1 MASGGKMKVLLYTEG
16 LKHIGKSGLGKAVKH
31 QIKALEDNHINYT
44 LDPKCKDYDIVH
56 INFYGPRSYLLA
68 KKARKMGKKVIYH
81 AHSTEEDFRNS
92 FIFSNQ
98 LAPLF
103 KWWISKCY
111 RLGDHIITPT
121 EYSKSL
127 LENYQLNRTITAIS
141 NGIDM
146 TFFKRNVDAG
156 KKFREDFGY
165 KDSDKVIMALGLYLE
180 RKGLLDFVEMARRM
194 PEYKFIWFG
203 YSPLTFSP
211 RKIKKAVH
219 TKLDN
224 LYFAGYQEPEVIRS
238 AYSGC
243 DVYVFPTLEETEGIP
258 ILEALTEKVPTVIHD
273 IPIFGFL
280 EDGTDVYKAKDI
292 DEYEEK
298 IRGIIDGKLPS
309 LVENGYKKVLDKE
322 IKTVGKKLIA
332 VYEEVLEK

>member
-1 MASGGKMKVLLYTEG
+1 MKVLLYTEG
-16 LKHIGKSGLGKAVKH
+16 LKRIGKSGLGKAVKH
-31 QIKALEDNHINYT
+31 QIKALEDNRISYT

-56 INFYGPRSYLLA
+56 INFYGPKSYRLA
-68 KKARKMGKKVIYH
+68 KKAKRMGKKVIYH

-98 LAPLF
+98 IAPLF
-103 KWWISKCY
+103 KWWICKCY

-127 LENYQLNRTITAIS
+127 LENYHLGRPITAIS

-146 TFFKRNVDAG
+146 KFFERNLEAG
-156 KKFREDFGY
+156 KKFRKDFGY
-165 KDSDKVIMALGLYLE
+165 KDSDKIVMALGLYLE
-180 RKGLLDFVEMARRM
+180 RKGILDFVEMAKRM

-211 RKIKKAVH
+211 RKIRKAVN

-224 LYFAGYQEPEVIRS
+224 LYFAGYQEPEVIRA

-258 ILEALTEKVPTVIHD
+258 ILEALTEKANTVIHD

-280 EDGTDVYKAKDI
+280 EDGKDIYKAKNL

-322 IKTVGKKLIA
+322 IKTVGKKLIG
-332 VYEEVLEK
+332 VYEEVLESK

>member
-1 MASGGKMKVLLYTEG
+1 MKVLLYTEG
-16 LKHIGKSGLGKAVKH
+16 LKHIGKSGLGKAVSH
-31 QIKALEDNHINYT
+31 QIKALEDNGIEYT
-44 LDPKCKDYDIVH
+44 LDPKCTDYDIVH
-56 INFYGPRSYLLA
+56 INFYGPKSYMLA
-68 KKARKMGKKVIYH
+68 KKAKKMGKKVIYH

-127 LENYQLNRTITAIS
+127 LEAYNLNRPITAIS

-146 TFFKRNVDAG
+146 RFFERDEEG
-156 KKFREDFGY
+156 GREFRKKFGY
-165 KDSDKVIMALGLYLE
+165 KETDKVVMGLGLYLE
-180 RKGLLDFVEMARRM
+180 RKGILDFVSTARRM

-211 RKIKKAVH
+211 RKIKKAVR

-224 LYFAGYQEPEVIRS
+224 LYFAGYQEPDIIKQ

-258 ILEALTEKVPTVIHD
+258 ILEALTEKTNTVIHD
-273 IPIFGFL
+273 IPIFNFL
-280 EDGTDVYKAKDI
+280 IDGKDVYKAKNL
-292 DEYEEK
+292 DEYEDK
-298 IRGIIDGKLPS
+298 IRGIIDKRLPS
-309 LVENGYKKVLDKE
+309 LVENGYQKVLDKE

-332 VYEEVLEK
+332 TYEEVLMK

>member
-1 MASGGKMKVLLYTEG
+1 MKVLLYTEG
-16 LKHIGKSGLGKAVKH
+16 LKHIGKSGLGKAVQH
-31 QIKALEDNHINYT
+31 QIKALEDNHIEYT
-44 LDPKCKDYDIVH
+44 LNPKCTDYDIVH
-56 INFYGPRSYLLA
+56 INFYGPKSYFLA
-68 KKARKMGKKVIYH
+68 KKAKKMGKKVIYH

-103 KWWISKCY
+103 KWWICKCY

-121 EYSKSL
+121 EYSKKL
-127 LENYQLNRTITAIS
+127 LENYNLNRPITAIS

-146 TFFKRNVDAG
+146 KFFKRNEDAG
-156 KKFREDFGY
+156 KKFRKKFGY
-165 KDSDKVIMALGLYLE
+165 TDTDKIIMALGLYLE
-180 RKGLLDFVEMARRM
+180 RKGILEFVEMAKRM

-211 RKIKKAVH
+211 KKIKKAVH
-219 TKLDN
+219 TQLNN
-224 LYFAGYQEPEVIRS
+224 LYFAGYQEPEIIRS

-273 IPIFGFL
+273 IPIFEFL
-280 EDGTDVYKAKDI
+280 EDGRDVYKAKNL

-322 IKTVGKKLIA
+322 IKTVGKKLIS
-332 VYEEVLEK
+332 VYEEVLRK

>member
-1 MASGGKMKVLLYTEG
+1 MKVLLYSEFE
-16 LKHIGKSGLGKAVKH
+16 KINRKSGLGKAVKH
-31 QIKALEDNHINYT
+31 QIKALEDNKIEYT
-44 LDPKCKDYDIVH
+44 LDPKCKDYDIIH
-56 INFYGPRSYLLA
+56 INFYGPNSYRLA

-81 AHSTEEDFRNS
+81 AHSTEEDFKNS

-127 LENYQLNRTITAIS
+127 LEKYDLNRPITAIS

-146 TFFKRNVDAG
+146 NFFKRNEEAG
-156 KKFREDFGY
+156 KKFRKDFGY
-165 KDSDKVIMALGLYLE
+165 QESDKIVMAIGLYLE
-180 RKGLLDFVEMARRM
+180 RKGILDFVEMAKRM

-203 YSPLTFSP
+203 YSPLTFAP
-211 RKIKKAVH
+211 RKIKKAVK

-224 LYFAGYQEPEVIRS
+224 LYFAGYQEPEIIRA

-258 ILEALTEKVPTVIHD
+258 ILEALTEKANTVIHD
-273 IPIFGFL
+273 IPIFNFL
-280 EDGTDVYKAKDI
+280 EDGKDVYKAKNI

-322 IKTVGKKLIA
+322 IKTTGQKLIN
-332 VYEEVLEK
+332 VYKEVLENK

>member
-1 MASGGKMKVLLYTEG
+1 MKVLLYTEG

-31 QIKALEDNHINYT
+31 QIKSLEDNNIEYT

-56 INFYGPRSYLLA
+56 INFYGPKSYMLA
-68 KKARKMGKKVIYH
+68 KKAKKMGKKIVYH

-92 FIFSNQ
+92 FVFSNQ
-98 LAPLF
+98 IAPLF

-127 LENYQLNRTITAIS
+127 LEKYNLGHPITAIS

-146 TFFKRNVDAG
+146 KFFERNCEAG
-156 KKFREDFGY
+156 KKFRKDFGY
-165 KDSDKVIMALGLYLE
+165 KDSDKVVMALGLYLE
-180 RKGLLDFVEMARRM
+180 RKGILDFVEMAKRM
-194 PEYKFIWFG
+194 PDYKFIWFG

-211 RKIKKAVH
+211 RKIRKAVH

-224 LYFAGYQEPEVIRS
+224 LYFAGYQEPEVIRA

-243 DVYVFPTLEETEGIP
+243 DVYLFPTFEETEGIP
-258 ILEALTEKVPTVIHD
+258 ILEALTEKANTVIHD
-273 IPIFGFL
+273 IPIFNFL
-280 EDGTDVYKAKDI
+280 EDGKDVYKAKNL

-322 IKTVGKKLIA
+322 IKTVGKKLIS
-332 VYEEVLEK
+332 VYRDVLK

>member
-1 MASGGKMKVLLYTEG
+1 MKVLLYTEG
-16 LKHIGKSGLGKAVKH
+16 LKRIGKSGLGKAVKH
-31 QIKALEDNHINYT
+31 QIKALEDNNIEYT

-56 INFYGPRSYLLA
+56 INFYGLKSYRLA
-68 KKARKMGKKVIYH
+68 KKAKKMGKKVIYH

-127 LENYQLNRTITAIS
+127 LEKYNLGRPITAIS

-146 TFFKRNVDAG
+146 KFFERNEEAG
-156 KKFREDFGY
+156 KKFRKDFGY
-165 KDSDKVIMALGLYLE
+165 EDSDKVIMALGLYLE
-180 RKGLLDFVEMARRM
+180 RKGILDFVEMAKRM

-211 RKIKKAVH
+211 RKVRKAVH

-224 LYFAGYQEPEVIRS
+224 LFFAGYQEPEVIRA

-258 ILEALTEKVPTVIHD
+258 ILEALTEKVDTVIHD
-273 IPIFGFL
+273 IPIFCFL
-280 EDGTDVYKAKDI
+280 EDGKDVYKAKNL

-298 IRGIIDGKLPS
+298 IRGIINGNLPS

-322 IKTVGKKLIA
+322 IKTVGKKLIS
-332 VYEEVLEK
+332 VYEEVLEKK